1 MFEPKEKAWSSLS
14 KIGLSE
20 PKLFPYLVKFL
31 PQARS
36 ASILGHSGQ
45 SFATHVSDIGGQDCS
60 TDPGFNLNE
69 AFWNETH

>member
-1 MFEPKEKAWSSLS
+1 MLEPKEKAWWSLP

-36 ASILGHSGQ
+36 TSILGHGGQ
-45 SFATHVSDIGGQDCS
+45 SFATHVGDIGGQDSS
-60 TDPGFNLNE
+60 TDPSYNLNK
-69 AFWNETH
+69 AFILK